1 MAKYKLKV
9 KDQRDISLKEL
20 KELATKVLSKDW
32 YPKELPNG
40 MYEIVKG
47 CFTNKKGLE
56 KFYEV
61 FDKK

>member
-1 MAKYKLKV
+1 MA

-20 KELATKVLSKDW
+20 KELATKMLW

-40 MYEIVKG
+40 MYEIAKG

-56 KFYEV
+56 KFYEMLN
-61 FDKK
+61 KK